1 MQVSSLI
8 CVRTVSKWLD
18 KVAVPLW
25 LALFATLLLVAIP
38 AQAAMYGYIT
48 NPAGIHRVNSQT
60 AARVTLY
67 TGAPFDGAT
76 AVAGAAIRPS
86 DGMLFFLFNNTAN
99 QPLYRWDPATPA
111 TAPVLVGTT
120 GAAVPYIHRLSFH
133 PTNGNLY
140 GNELSPATRLWTL
153 NQTSGAATAA
163 ATISGIP
170 DNTSGDLAFNPVTGD
185 LYTAISNA
193 ATTAILYRIPLA
205 GGAVTNVGTITGL
218 TDTTNLNSAMFNAAG
233 TLFIAG
239 GGTGGGRLWTAP
251 LTGGAAT
258 LIGAMGVTPQD
269 FGSAP
274 SPSPTISKAFSAAAV
289 PPDVNSTLT
298 ITLSNSYANPQR
310 NAAFTDTYPT
320 NVVNA
325 PTPGASTTCGG
336 TVTAAAGGGSV
347 ALAGGTIPANGSCT
361 VTVSVRSATVGN
373 YDNSIPAGGLTTT
386 FGFNDVAA
394 IARLV
399 VTLFPSLTHLKT
411 VAVTS
416 DPVNGTTNPKYIP
429 GAEALYTL
437 RVTNSGA
444 GTVDNN
450 TVIFTDPIPA
460 NTALF
465 VGDLGV
471 AGSGP
476 IVFVQGTPSSTLTWT
491 FTSLSSLADDID
503 FSNDNGATWTFVP
516 TPPYDAA
523 VNRIRLNPKGTMAA
537 ASGGLNPYF
546 ELRFRVRVK

>member
-1 MQVSSLI
+1 MQLSSLI
-8 CVRTVSKWLD
+8 RVRTVSKWL
-18 KVAVPLW
+18 ASIATPLG
-25 LALFATLLLVAIP
+25 LALFATLLLVAVP
-38 AQAAMYGYIT
+38 AQAAMYGYIS
-48 NPAGIHRVNSQT
+48 NPAGIYRLNSQT
-60 AARVTLY
+60 AAQVAVY
-67 TGAPFDGAT
+67 TGAPFDGT
-76 AVAGAAIRPS
+76 TVVAGLAMRPS
-86 DGMLFFLFNNTAN
+86 DGMLFFVFDSTAN
-99 QPLYRWDPATPA
+99 QALYRWNPATPT

-120 GAAVPYIHRLSFH
+120 GAAVPYIHRLGFH
-133 PTNGNLY
+133 PTNGSLY
-140 GNELSPATRLWTL
+140 GNDLSPATTLWTL

-170 DNTSGDLAFNPVTGD
+170 DSTSGDLAFNPVTGD
-185 LYTAISNA
+185 LYTAINNA
-193 ATTAILYRIPLA
+193 ATTAVLYRIPLA
-205 GGAVTNVGTITGL
+205 GGAVVNVGTITGL
-218 TDTTNLNSAMFNAAG
+218 TSTTSLNSTMFNSAG

-239 GGTGGGRLWTAP
+239 GGTGGGQLWTAP
-251 LTGGAAT
+251 LTGGVAT
-258 LIGAMGVTPQD
+258 LIGAMGVIPQD

-274 SPSPTISKAFSAAAV
+274 SPSPTISKAFSPAAV
-289 PPDVNSTLT
+289 APNVNSTLT

-310 NAAFTDTYPT
+310 NATFTDTYPT

-347 ALAGGTIPANGSCT
+347 ALSGGTIPANGSCT

-373 YDNSIPAGGLTTT
+373 YDNSILAGGLTTT

-394 IARLV
+394 TARLV

-437 RVTNSGA
+437 RVTNTGA

-460 NTALF
+460 NTELF
-465 VGDLGV
+465 VGDLGG

-476 IVFVQGTPSSTLTWT
+476 IVFVQGTPTSTLTWT
-491 FTSLSSLADDID
+491 FTSLSSLTDDID

-537 ASGGLNPYF
+537 ASGGLNPFF

>member
-1 MQVSSLI
+1 
-8 CVRTVSKWLD
+8 
-18 KVAVPLW
+18 
-25 LALFATLLLVAIP
+25 
-38 AQAAMYGYIT
+38 MYGYIS
-48 NPAGIHRVNSQT
+48 NPAGIYRLNSQT
-60 AARVTLY
+60 AAQVAVY
-67 TGAPFDGAT
+67 TGAPFDGT
-76 AVAGAAIRPS
+76 TVVAGLAMRPS
-86 DGMLFFLFNNTAN
+86 DGMLFFVFNNTAN
-99 QPLYRWDPATPA
+99 QALYRWDPATPT

-120 GAAVPYIHRLSFH
+120 GAAVPYIHRLGFH
-133 PTNGNLY
+133 PTNGSLY
-140 GNELSPATRLWTL
+140 GNEASPGTTLWTL
-153 NQTSGAATAA
+153 NQASGAATAA

-170 DNTSGDLAFNPVTGD
+170 NNTSGDLAFNPLTGD

-193 ATTAILYRIPLA
+193 ATTAVLYRIPLA
-205 GGAVTNVGTITGL
+205 GGAAVNAGTITGL
-218 TDTTNLNSAMFNAAG
+218 ASGTILNSAMFNSVG
-233 TLFIAG
+233 ILFIAG
-239 GGTGGGRLWTAP
+239 SGAGGELWTAP
-251 LTGGAAT
+251 LTGGGAT
-258 LIGAMGVTPQD
+258 LVGTMGGVLPQD
-269 FGSAP
+269 FASAP
-274 SPSPTISKAFSAAAV
+274 SPSPTTSKAFSPAAV
-289 PPDVNSTLT
+289 GPNTNSTLT

-310 NAAFTDTYPT
+310 NATFTDTYPT

-325 PTPGASTTCGG
+325 PTPGVSTTCGG

-394 IARLV
+394 TARLV

-444 GTVDNN
+444 GSVDSN
-450 TVIFTDPIPA
+450 TVIITDPLPA
-460 NTALF
+460 NTMLF
-465 VGDLGV
+465 VGDLGA

-476 IVFVQGTPSSTLTWT
+476 IVFVDGSPSSALTWT
-491 FTSLSSLADDID
+491 FTLLSDLADDLD
-503 FSNDNGATWTFVP
+503 FSSDNGATWTFVP

-523 VNRIRLNPKGTMAA
+523 VNRIRLKPKGIMAGA
-537 ASGGLNPYF
+537 TGGLNPYL
-546 ELRFRVRVK
+546 ELKFRVQVK